1 MSHALFQTFDLTAP
15 LMEEQAPQN
24 ELPPNPA
31 PLEEQQ
37 LALVPAAAVTSVELE
52 VVQYR
57 QLPGRGS
64 KMLTMAQDAAS
75 RWLPV
80 VKQNGKVVGQKA
92 LEASKWALHQIGTA
106 TKATHEKGKALAEE
120 WTPVVKAKGAELAAQ
135 AKVKGAELAAQA
147 KVKGAELAAQAK
159 VKSKELLSTI
169 AKQSAEMRVKA
180 GKEVALWWN
189 GPPLETDLLECLRN
203 AGESAFAAEVHSELQ
218 KLEADTLDVVLFGEF
233 SVGKSSLLNA
243 LVGRSLLHEDVV
255 PSTGQITRLV
265 HDTEHK
271 ATVKLTD
278 GRQVAIDM
286 AELKEFTTLDEQG
299 VTRAD
304 IAEVVIGI
312 DSPLLE
318 NGVMLAD
325 APGSFDPGSGQGKAE
340 QIDRTLGAFRN
351 ADVVI
356 WVCHAARLLRDSEL
370 ALTEELVKR
379 HPSVQLIPVINF
391 MGELAEKDRANVRA
405 RAARLLNERFSG
417 NLAFLKQHDPSM
429 PPYFEVDARQAQDCP
444 GETTDGFAGLT
455 RLVRNLGA
463 NSAIRS
469 AVYQARLKRLQ
480 SLLTAIQEQAQPAIL
495 QYRSQGEACAAQ
507 HGERVREAE
516 LWARRFETEAEGVKV
531 SINEEIEDISST
543 SLSRLIHRELVDQ
556 SLKELPEA
564 GNRYG
569 KAQLKQVYDEA
580 ADAAN
585 VLIGGLAS
593 KHGLPAPERIKRGWF
608 AVSFALDVEETTFWN
623 RTLGGR
629 AFRESY
635 VQHFNRQFRHAWN
648 ESVAALKEKIHAAW
662 DQSIKTLISHGWHNK
677 VSVFLDGSASNP
689 AFIAIQAREL
699 RLRAGTQLSFAE
711 RGSSRHPD
719 AQKLLAARTARGERL
734 SEAALNLE
742 CLDAALSAVQKSL
755 PTRKRQQGTPDLKQ
769 GPPPL
774 PKPEP
779 ASTLASHVPPGPLTG
794 GPNPPPLPLPTKPP
808 PLP

>member
-1 MSHALFQTFDLTAP
+1 
-15 LMEEQAPQN
+15 MEEQASQN

-37 LALVPAAAVTSVELE
+37 LVLVPTVEVTSLELE

-64 KMLTMAQDAAS
+64 KILAIAHEAAS

-80 VKQNGKVVGQKA
+80 VKQNGEVVGQKA

-106 TKATHEKGKALAEE
+106 TKAAQEKGKALAEE
-120 WTPVVKAKGAELAAQ
+120 WTPIVKA
-135 AKVKGAELAAQA
+135 
-147 KVKGAELAAQAK
+147 KGAELAAQAK
-159 VKSKELLSTI
+159 VKSKELLNTI
-169 AKQSAEMRVKA
+169 AKQSAEISVKA
-180 GKEVALWWN
+180 GKEVALWWK
-189 GPPLETDLLECLRN
+189 GPPLENDLLECLRN

-218 KLEADTLDVVLFGEF
+218 KLEADNIDVVLFGEF

-265 HDTEHK
+265 HDSEHK
-271 ATVKLTD
+271 AIVKLT
-278 GRQVAIDM
+278 GGKQVAIDI

-325 APGSFDPGSGQGKAE
+325 APGSFDPGSGQGKVE
-340 QIDRTLGAFRN
+340 QIDRTLSAFRN

-370 ALTEELVKR
+370 ALTEDLVKR

-405 RAARLLNERFSG
+405 RAARILNERFSG

-444 GETTDGFAGLT
+444 SATSDGFVGLT
-455 RLVRNLGA
+455 RLVKNLGA
-463 NSAIRS
+463 NDAIRG
-469 AVYQARLKRLQ
+469 AIYQARIKRLQ
-480 SLLTAIQEQAQPAIL
+480 SLLTAIQEQTQPAIL
-495 QYRSQGEACAAQ
+495 RYRSQGETSAAQ
-507 HGERVREAE
+507 HSERIREAE
-516 LWARRFETEAEGVKV
+516 LWMRRFETEAEGVKV
-531 SINEEIEDISST
+531 SINEEIEDLSSS
-543 SLSRLIHRELVDQ
+543 SLSRLIHRELVDH
-556 SLKELPEA
+556 SLKELPEV
-564 GNRYG
+564 GDRFG
-569 KAQLKQVYDEA
+569 KRQLKKVYDDAAEA
-580 ADAAN
+580 ANNLLDS
-585 VLIGGLAS
+585 LAS
-593 KHGLPAPERIKRGWF
+593 KHSLPLPERIKRGWF
-608 AVSFALDVEETTFWN
+608 AVSFSLKVEEAGFWN

-629 AFRESY
+629 AFRDSY
-635 VQHFNRQFRHAWN
+635 VEHFNRQFRHAWN
-648 ESVAALKEKIHAAW
+648 ESIAALKQKIHAAW
-662 DQSIKTLISHGWHNK
+662 DQSIKTLISYGWHNK
-677 VSVFLDGSASNP
+677 VSVFLDGSASNHVY
-689 AFIAIQAREL
+689 IAIKAREQ
-699 RLRAGTQLSFAE
+699 RLRVGAQLSFTE
-711 RGSSRHPD
+711 RGSSRDSD
-719 AQKLLAARTARGERL
+719 AQKVLTGRTARGERL
-734 SEAALNLE
+734 SEAELNLE

-755 PTRKRQQGTPDLKQ
+755 PSRKKQQGTPDLRK

-774 PKPEP
+774 PKPQP
-779 ASTLASHVPPGPLTG
+779 ASTLASNVSLPRTLAG
-794 GPNPPPLPLPTKPP
+794 GTNPPPLPSSPKPP